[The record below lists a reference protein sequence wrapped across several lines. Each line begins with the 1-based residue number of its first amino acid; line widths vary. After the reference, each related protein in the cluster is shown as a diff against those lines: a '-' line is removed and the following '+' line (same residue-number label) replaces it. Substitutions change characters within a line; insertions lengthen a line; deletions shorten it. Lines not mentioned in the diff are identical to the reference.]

1 MKKVFSLL
9 MALMIVLSLATPAFA
24 SSVTVTSKDSYI
36 FYPGSEYHVTD
47 LFGDAFKNVMPG
59 DTLTQEITI
68 QGNFS
73 LFTEDTLKVWLEA
86 IAHDEVTNPHEY
98 SEFYEGL
105 DGKDDTEIDVEGRDE
120 DYASMDDFLSQ
131 LNLKVTNTK
140 NKKVLY
146 DGPANGVFKKTL
158 LGSFRKN
165 GKIVLNVELK
175 VPIELD
181 NKYAN
186 RVGEVDWVFTV
197 SGYEDDDNPKTGDY
211 IIMGAAALL
220 AVSGAALV
228 VLLIAKKKRK
238 A

>member
-24 SSVTVTSKDSYI
+24 SSVTVTGKDSYI
-36 FYPGSEYHVTD
+36 FTPGSEYHVSD

-73 LFTEDTLKVWLEA
+73 LFTEDSLKVWLEA
-86 IAHDEVTNPHEY
+86 IAHDPETNPHQY

-120 DYASMDDFLSQ
+120 DYVSMDDFLSQ

-158 LGSFRKN
+158 LGSFRKS
-165 GKIVLNVELK
+165 GKIVLQVELE

-197 SGYEDDDNPKTGDY
+197 SAFEDDDNPKTGDY
-211 IIMGAAALL
+211 IIIGAAALL

>member
-24 SSVTVTSKDSYI
+24 SSVTVTGKDSYI
-36 FYPGSEYHVTD
+36 FTPGSEYHVSD

-73 LFTEDTLKVWLEA
+73 LFTEDSLKVWLEA
-86 IAHDEVTNPHEY
+86 IAHDPETNPHQY

-105 DGKDDTEIDVEGRDE
+105 DGKDDTEIDLEGRDE
-120 DYASMDDFLSQ
+120 DYVSMDDFLSQ

-158 LGSFRKN
+158 LGTFRKS
-165 GKIVLNVELK
+165 GKIVLQVELE

-197 SGYEDDDNPKTGDY
+197 SAFEDDDNPKTGDY

>member
-24 SSVTVTSKDSYI
+24 SSVTVTGKDSYI
-36 FYPGSEYHVTD
+36 FTPGSEYHVSD

-73 LFTEDTLKVWLEA
+73 LFTEDSLKVWLEA
-86 IAHDEVTNPHEY
+86 IAHDPETNPHQY

-120 DYASMDDFLSQ
+120 DYVSMDDFLSQ

-158 LGSFRKN
+158 LGSFRKS
-165 GKIVLNVELK
+165 GKIVLQVELE

-197 SGYEDDDNPKTGDY
+197 SAFEDDDNPKTGDY
-211 IIMGAAALL
+211 IIIGAVALL